1 METTVTALT
10 ELLHYLQ
17 SENTPEA
24 RALIG
29 FDGFVDKIK
38 RAVREQ
44 TESGPVYFNTI
55 REFSDRILA
64 AAGKSGQVEMDT
76 RQIKPGGNA
85 PILANALGNLGIKS
99 WCIGSMGYPKRH
111 NIFSALHPNCET
123 MSILNPGLSDA
134 IEFEDGKLIFSELD
148 VFTSYTWTY
157 VVTTVGKER
166 ITQAVSGSSLLAF
179 VDWANIPHATGI
191 WEGMLHDIIKPLQRK
206 DFIFFFDVCDPSKKT
221 PKQIDE
227 MLDLISAFSPYGRVI
242 LGLNENE
249 TLKLYAA
256 VRANDPGTTQHA
268 TPTAEQATDY
278 LYRSLNIDTL
288 VMHPIDRIR
297 VCRQHESFELN
308 GHLVTNPKVATGGGD
323 NLNAGFCLGLLAG
336 LTIPQCML
344 LGMAA
349 SGAYVEQGASPTR
362 TELIDYIERWI
373 LELNAHAMPV
383 SVRNN
388 EQQKS
393 PD

>member
-1 METTVTALT
+1 METTVAALT

-17 SENTPEA
+17 SGNLPEA

-38 RAVREQ
+38 RAVRER

-76 RQIKPGGNA
+76 RLVKAGGNA
-85 PILANALGNLGIKS
+85 PILASALGNVGIKS

-111 NIFSALHPNCET
+111 DVFSGLHANCET
-123 MSILNPGLSDA
+123 VSILNPGLSDA

-148 VFTSYTWTY
+148 VFNSYTWSY
-157 VVTTVGKER
+157 IVTTVGRER

-179 VDWANIPHATGI
+179 VDWANLPHATGI

-242 LGLNENE
+242 LGVNENE
-249 TLKLYAA
+249 TIRLYAA
-256 VRANDPGTTQHA
+256 VRANDPVTTQ
-268 TPTAEQATDY
+268 PTAAQAADY

-297 VCRQHESFELN
+297 VCRQHEAFEFK

-349 SGAYVEQGASPTR
+349 SGAYVEQGSSPTR
-362 TELIDYIERWI
+362 TELIAYIERWI
-373 LELNAHAMPV
+373 LELNAVPV
-383 SVRNN
+383 SVRNDG
-388 EQQKS
+388 QQKS